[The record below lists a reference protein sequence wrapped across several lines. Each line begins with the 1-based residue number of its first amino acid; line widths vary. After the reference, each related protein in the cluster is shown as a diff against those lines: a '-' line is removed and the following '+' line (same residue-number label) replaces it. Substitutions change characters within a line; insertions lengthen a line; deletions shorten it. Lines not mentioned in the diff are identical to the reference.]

1 MSLVT
6 LKPILADAKK
16 RGYAVGSFNMLSL
29 ETVRGAIKAA
39 EEMNSPI
46 ILQLAEVH
54 TPAAPIEYMAPIM
67 IEAAKEAK
75 VPVAVHFDHASGYE
89 SIAKAIKLGFSS
101 VMFDGASNPFS
112 ENIRL
117 TKEIVKM
124 AHALGVTVEAELGQV
139 GGAGDGSK
147 KVQDSLTDI
156 NEAIQF
162 TKETEVDALAI
173 SIGNLH
179 GEYTE
184 PPVLRFDLL
193 NKISKAIDTP
203 LVLHGG
209 SGISPEDFK
218 KAIKNGMQKVNI
230 GTAIQL
236 SSAKH
241 VKSTVERVYKKPTY
255 FSVMG
260 SILDGSYEAV
270 KEHISIFGSSGMAN
284 LDDTK
289 CMDNQEM
296 LIANIVAKVLEQ
308 VK

>member
-1 MSLVT
+1 MPLVT

-54 TPAAPIEYMAPIM
+54 TPAAPIEYMAPLM
-67 IEAAKEAK
+67 LEAANNSK
-75 VPVAVHFDHASGYE
+75 VPVAVHFDHGSGYE
-89 SIAKAIKLGFSS
+89 SIAKAIQLGFSS
-101 VMFDGASNPFS
+101 VMFDGASNPFL

-124 AHALGVTVEAELGQV
+124 AHAMGVTIEAELGQV
-139 GGAGDGSK
+139 GGAEDGSNT
-147 KVQDSLTDI
+147 VEDSLTNV
-156 NEAIQF
+156 NEAIEF
-162 TKETEVDALAI
+162 IKETQVDALAI

-179 GEYTE
+179 GEYKQ
-184 PPVLRFDLL
+184 PPVLRFDIL
-193 NKISKAIDTP
+193 NNISKAVNTP

-209 SGISPEDFK
+209 SGISPEDFI

-236 SSAKH
+236 SSAKY
-241 VKSTVERVYKKPTY
+241 VKNIIEKVYKNPTY
-255 FSVMG
+255 FSIMD
-260 SILDGSYEAV
+260 SILEGSYEAV
-270 KEHISIFGSSGMAN
+270 KTHIHIFGSEGMAN
-284 LDDTK
+284 
-289 CMDNQEM
+289 
-296 LIANIVAKVLEQ
+296 
-308 VK
+308 